1 MFGRNKLSPGAQLFC
16 LAILIGGIALLLVT
30 R

>member
-1 MFGRNKLSPGAQLFC
+1 MFGRNKLSPGAQLFW
-16 LAILIGGIALLLVT
+16 LAVFLGGIAYLLVT